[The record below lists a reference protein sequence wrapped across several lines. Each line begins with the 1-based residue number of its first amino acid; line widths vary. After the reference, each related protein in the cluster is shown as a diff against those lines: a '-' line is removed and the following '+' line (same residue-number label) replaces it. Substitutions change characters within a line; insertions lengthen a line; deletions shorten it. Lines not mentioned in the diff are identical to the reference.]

1 MPGSDGFVL
10 SAQRA
15 VDLFDLLIH
24 KCCVLGEIEEWG
36 IALKKKKKLALSQ
49 LKGSCLLPCKYNS
62 SLLAGLGI
70 WV

>member
-10 SAQRA
+10 SAQHS

-36 IALKKKKKLALSQ
+36 IALKKKKLR
-49 LKGSCLLPCKYNS
+49 
-62 SLLAGLGI
+62 
-70 WV
+70 